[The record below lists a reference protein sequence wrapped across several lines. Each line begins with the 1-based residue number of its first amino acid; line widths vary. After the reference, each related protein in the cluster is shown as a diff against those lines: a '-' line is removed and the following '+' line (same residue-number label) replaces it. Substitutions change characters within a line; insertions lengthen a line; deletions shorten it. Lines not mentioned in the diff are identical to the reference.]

1 MTANEWL
8 GVMKQAQD
16 FPKGMEKL
24 IVKYG
29 EMLIAEHESK
39 VKKLTIPDVSKRIL
53 LIIINLNTMDV
64 KIKDRKE
71 EIEFLRMACNMAE
84 LGIGYQHAD
93 LIIRLQERLKKLK
106 GKFSISDGVEIHY
119 KWKQDWQ
126 NYFDEQSKTQDAS

>member
-39 VKKLTIPDVSKRIL
+39 VKKLTIPDVIFWQRFDQVKPQGDAEYL
-53 LIIINLNTMDV
+53 VCNT
-64 KIKDRKE
+64 
-71 EIEFLRMACNMAE
+71 
-84 LGIGYQHAD
+84 
-93 LIIRLQERLKKLK
+93 
-106 GKFSISDGVEIHY
+106 DGVIRVS
-119 KWKQDWQ
+119 
-126 NYFDEQSKTQDAS
+126 YFDGINWGYLSTVKENITHWSILPQVPVI